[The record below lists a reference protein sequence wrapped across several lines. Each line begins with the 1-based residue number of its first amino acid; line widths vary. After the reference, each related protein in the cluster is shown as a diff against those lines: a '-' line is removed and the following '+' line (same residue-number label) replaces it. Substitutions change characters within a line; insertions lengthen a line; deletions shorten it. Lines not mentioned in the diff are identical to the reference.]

1 MLGGMFATGFWLK
14 IRRFLGHVG
23 RAALVL
29 WHAGHLLL
37 VLGLPVALV
46 WYLGWLGFGL
56 LCLAVLVRACIQRPD
71 VALLWAWVFSRH

>member
-1 MLGGMFATGFWLK
+1 MLGGMFATGFGPK
-14 IRRFLGHVG
+14 IRRFGGNVG

-46 WYLGWLGFGL
+46 WYWGWLGFGL
-56 LCLAVLVRACIQRPD
+56 ICLAGLVRACIRRPD